1 MRRCDQLTAPNVKTP
16 EAAPHVKYSARGFR
30 DDNCVRATA
39 CGRLVSAR
47 CRGALQA
54 PEMLYLQ
61 KLFEL
66 TIGPAVEVP
75 EFRVHLKL
83 RTTLPEGRAPSC
95 PPRTALLTC
104 ISEISPALPNLGLC
118 LDVRRAR
125 LYRPILQSEV
135 SRPVLRARASKVLIK
150 LSINN
155 ALYCLTVCAS
165 YLRFRDMLWCV
176 PPRQ

>member
-47 CRGALQA
+47 CRAALQA

-83 RTTLPEGRAPSC
+83 RTTLPEAELPAVLQVLHCSH
-95 PPRTALLTC
+95 AKNAC
-104 ISEISPALPNLGLC
+104 ISKIMRSFPAP
-118 LDVRRAR
+118 R
-125 LYRPILQSEV
+125 LYFMKRH
-135 SRPVLRARASKVLIK
+135 
-150 LSINN
+150 
-155 ALYCLTVCAS
+155 
-165 YLRFRDMLWCV
+165 
-176 PPRQ
+176 